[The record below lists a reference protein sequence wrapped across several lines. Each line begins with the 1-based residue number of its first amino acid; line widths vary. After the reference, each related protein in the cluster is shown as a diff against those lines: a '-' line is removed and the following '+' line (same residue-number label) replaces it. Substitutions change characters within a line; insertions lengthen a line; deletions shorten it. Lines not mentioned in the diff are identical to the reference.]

1 MKIKVLLVMPGEEV
15 KIIRIPANN
24 KFIKSF
30 IGENLFEKKLDD
42 NNILIGNSNAR
53 IEEFNRLLKND
64 IILGKFIIVSI
75 KKNRR
80 VSMKKKDIRKYKNIF
95 KLRKHQ
101 NKINKIKD
109 EYLEEYYSKQ
119 REMKL
124 RNRETNKNK
133 LFKNV
138 AQKGR

>member
-1 MKIKVLLVMPGEEV
+1 MKIKVLLVIPGEEV
-15 KIIRIPANN
+15 KITRIPANN

-42 NNILIGNSNAR
+42 NNILIANSDAR
-53 IEEFNRLLKND
+53 IEEFNRLLKNN
-64 IILGKFIIVSI
+64 IILGKFIIVST

-80 VSMKKKDIRKYKNIF
+80 VSMKKKDIRKYKNMF
-95 KLRKHQ
+95 KLRKHE

-124 RNRETNKNK
+124 RNREINKNK

-138 AQKGR
+138 A

>member
-15 KIIRIPANN
+15 RIVRIPANN

-30 IGENLFEKKLDD
+30 IGESLFEKRLDS
-42 NNILIGNSNAR
+42 NNILIANNNAR
-53 IEEFNRLLKND
+53 IDEFNRLFKNN

-80 VSMKKKDIRKYKNIF
+80 VSMKRKDIRKYKNMF
-95 KLRKHQ
+95 KLRKHER
-101 NKINKIKD
+101 KINNLKD
-109 EYLEEYYSKQ
+109 EYMEEYYSKQ

-124 RNRETNKNK
+124 KNREKNKNG
-133 LFKNV
+133 LLKNV
-138 AQKGR
+138 A

>member
-138 AQKGR
+138 A

>member
-1 MKIKVLLVMPGEEV
+1 MKIKVLLVIPGEETRV
-15 KIIRIPANN
+15 VRITPHN

-30 IGENLFEKKLDD
+30 IGEDLLEIKLDN
-42 NNILIGNSNAR
+42 NNILIANNNAK
-53 IEEFNRLLKND
+53 IDEFNRFLKGN
-64 IILGKFIIVSI
+64 IILGKFIIVST
-75 KKNRR
+75 KKNCK
-80 VSMKKKDIRKYKNIF
+80 VSMKRKDIRKYKNMF

-101 NKINKIKD
+101 NKINKFKD

-124 RNRETNKNK
+124 KNREKNKNE

-138 AQKGR
+138 A

>member
-15 KIIRIPANN
+15 RIVRIPANN

-30 IGENLFEKKLDD
+30 IGESLFEKRLDS
-42 NNILIGNSNAR
+42 NNILIANNNAR
-53 IEEFNRLLKND
+53 IDEFNRLLKNN
-64 IILGKFIIVSI
+64 IILGKFIIVST

-80 VSMKKKDIRKYKNIF
+80 VSMKRKDIRKYKNMF

-101 NKINKIKD
+101 NKVNELKD

-124 RNRETNKNK
+124 KNKEKNKNG
-133 LFKNV
+133 LLKNV
-138 AQKGR
+138 A